1 MGSLINGVTLTG
13 IINSPSKLVG
23 TIQST
28 NFLRGTINLM
38 PTITGTI
45 SGGRIG
51 NLQGVIQSSGT
62 IVGSITIGGIEETY
76 EGSYTVTPKTY
87 PQSLQTKNKLMKSD
101 VSILEIPY
109 YETSNLSGKTVY
121 IGGE

>member
-1 MGSLINGVTLTG
+1 MNSLINGVTLTG
-13 IINSPSKLVG
+13 IINNSSELVG

-28 NFLRGTINLM
+28 HFLRGTINSV
-38 PTITGTI
+38 PTITGA
-45 SGGRIG
+45 
-51 NLQGVIQSSGT
+51 
-62 IVGSITIGGIEETY
+62 IGGPEETY
-76 EGSYTVTPKTY
+76 KGSYIVTPKVY
-87 PQSLQTKNKLMKSD
+87 PQSLPTKNKIMKSD

>member
-13 IINSPSKLVG
+13 IIKNSSELVG

-28 NFLRGTINLM
+28 HFLCGTINAI

-45 SGGRIG
+45 SNGRIG
-51 NLQGVIQSSGT
+51 NLTGT
-62 IVGSITIGGIEETY
+62 IQFNGCLTGNISIVGAEDVYNE
-76 EGSYTVTPKTY
+76 SYIVTPKTY
-87 PQSLQTKNKLMKSD
+87 PQSLSTKNKLMKND

>member
-1 MGSLINGVTLTG
+1 MNSLINEVTLTG
-13 IINSPSKLVG
+13 IINGFPELVG

-28 NFLRGTINLM
+28 HFLCGTINSM

-45 SGGRIG
+45 SGGRVG
-51 NLQGVIQSSGT
+51 NLQGIIQSNGT
-62 IVGSITIGGIEETY
+62 ITGNISIVGAEDTYDGGY
-76 EGSYTVTPKTY
+76 VVTPKTY
-87 PQSLQTKNKLMKSD
+87 SQSLSTKNKLMKED